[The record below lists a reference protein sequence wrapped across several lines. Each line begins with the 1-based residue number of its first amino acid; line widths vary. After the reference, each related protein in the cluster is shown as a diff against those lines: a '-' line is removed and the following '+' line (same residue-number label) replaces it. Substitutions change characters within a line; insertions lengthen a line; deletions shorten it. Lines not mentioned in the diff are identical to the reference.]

1 MSSLTHLDLF
11 SGIGSARKAASQS
24 SIDLRTLAR
33 YEISEK
39 ADVFYRKI
47 WGVDKSL
54 NRGNVMDQD
63 YSEFENVDM
72 LTAGFECQPFSR
84 MGSKKGVNDPRFTVG
99 WVGISKALQQAKP
112 KYFLLENV
120 VGFPINDFVTDFD
133 ELGYTINWYIDCPH
147 NYGATQT
154 RKRLFILGTRKGLTE
169 WTDKA
174 FWGGNTEVNKVTF
187 CIDQFKPEK
196 NPDPTGYYKINPKR
210 VEKVFDPNIGKV
222 GCITKMGHD
231 SHCRR
236 MTWIKHKDGFR
247 GYTLKELF
255 VLFGWRNFSL
265 FPLEK
270 RGLSKSAMYMG
281 FGNSWHVGHASLYFR
296 ALPPHDL
303 VDY

>member
-1 MSSLTHLDLF
+1 MSVISHLDLF
-11 SGIGSARKAASQS
+11 SGIGSARQAMIQASLDP
-24 SIDLRTLAR
+24 ITFAR

-47 WGVDKSL
+47 WNTDKSL

-84 MGSKKGVNDPRFTVG
+84 MGSKKGVNDPRFSVG
-99 WVGISKALQQAKP
+99 WVGISKALTQAKP

-120 VGFPINDFVTDFD
+120 VGFPIKDFVSDFD
-133 ELGYTINWYIDCPH
+133 EMGYTIKWYIDCPH
-147 NYGATQT
+147 NYCATQT
-154 RKRLFILGTRKGLTE
+154 RRRLFILGTRKGLTE
-169 WTDKA
+169 WTDQSD
-174 FWGGNTEVNKVTF
+174 NIPNDELHRVTM
-187 CIDQFKPEK
+187 CIDRFTPER
-196 NPDPTGYYKINPKR
+196 NPNPEGFYKINPKR
-210 VEKVFDPNIGKV
+210 VEKVYDPEVGKV

-236 MTWIKHKDGFR
+236 MTWLKHKDGFR

-255 VLFGWRNFSL
+255 VLFGWRNVES
-265 FPLEK
+265 FPLQK

-281 FGNSWHVGHASLYFR
+281 FGNSWHVGHASMYFST
-296 ALPPHDL
+296 LPMTHFIW
-303 VDY
+303 